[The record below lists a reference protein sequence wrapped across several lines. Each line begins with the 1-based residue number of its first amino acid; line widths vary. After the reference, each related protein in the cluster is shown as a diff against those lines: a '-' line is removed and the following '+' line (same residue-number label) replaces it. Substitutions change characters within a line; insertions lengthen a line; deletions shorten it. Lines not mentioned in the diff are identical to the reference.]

1 MSDEDRFG
9 DLGGPRAPAGEGR
22 SAAERLEEED
32 RLRPEADDP
41 QRRPP
46 EVRGPGNKYAWVV
59 GIVMVMGIGVLLL
72 TTAIPNRGV
81 GFRGP
86 PKGRVLP
93 DFAAP
98 LVTGNVE
105 GDANVYQQRNAGSD
119 DPAAC
124 EVRGDQVVNI
134 CDLREEKPVVLSF
147 LFDRGAE
154 CNFQIDQ
161 VERVKPD
168 FPGVN
173 FVALYFSNE
182 ERAEIADIVRRRE
195 WTMPVGLD
203 TDGAVVNLYNIGGCP
218 TTVFARAGGKVRSV
232 RLGKLSEEQLR
243 REVQALERSG

>member
-1 MSDEDRFG
+1 MSDEDRFS
-9 DLGGPRAPAGEGR
+9 DLGGQSDPTDDGR
-22 SAAERLEEED
+22 TAAERLEDED

-41 QRRPP
+41 RRKPP

-59 GIVMVMGIGVLLL
+59 GFVMLMGIGVLLL

-86 PKGRVLP
+86 PKNQVLP

-105 GDANVYQQRNAGSD
+105 GDANVYQKRNPGSD
-119 DPAAC
+119 DPTAC

-134 CDLREEKPVVLSF
+134 CDLRSKPVVLSF

-161 VERVKPD
+161 VERLKPD

-173 FVALYFSNE
+173 FVAVYFSNE
-182 ERAEIADIVRRRE
+182 DRGEVADIVRRRE
-195 WTMPVGLD
+195 WTMPVALD

-218 TTVFARAGGKVRSV
+218 TVVFARAGGKVRSV
-232 RLGKLSEEQLR
+232 RLGKLSEDQLR
-243 REVQALERSG
+243 REVQAVARSG

>member
-9 DLGGPRAPAGEGR
+9 DLGAARRPVDDER

-32 RLRPEADDP
+32 RLRPEPDDP

-46 EVRGPGNKYAWVV
+46 DVRGPGNKYAWVV

-86 PKGRVLP
+86 PKDEVLP

-98 LVTGNVE
+98 LVVGNVE
-105 GDANVYQQRNAGSD
+105 GDANVYQKRNPGSD

-134 CDLREEKPVVLSF
+134 CDLRKEKPVVLSF

-168 FPGVN
+168 FPQVN
-173 FVALYFSNE
+173 FVAVYFSNE
-182 ERAEIADIVRRRE
+182 DRAEIADIVRRRE

-218 TTVFARAGGKVRSV
+218 TIVFARAGGRVRSV
-232 RLGKLSEEQLR
+232 RLGKLSEDQLR
-243 REVQALERSG
+243 LEVQALVRSG